1 MKDMDEHFPSAKEH
15 LSALIEQAS
24 ALSSRAW
31 LVEGVDMVPVHVEDP
46 TIFNDLKLT
55 DVETSIKYDPFEFAS
70 TVGGDVCT
78 LASYQIIATGYNE
91 AGQAVHR
98 TYRMVFD
105 PQWSWLREYSGV
117 ETVALGSDTTDNPL
131 TDEEKEVWKEIIAD
145 PRNKSFWRLRE
156 LDEDEQPIGKREL
169 LEMEQLLTY
178 IEQGA

>member
-1 MKDMDEHFPSAKEH
+1 MDEHIPSAEGR
-15 LSALIEQAS
+15 LGALIEQAD
-24 ALSSRAW
+24 ALSGRAW
-31 LVEGVDMVPVHVEDP
+31 SLDSLSTAPAYVEGLVLLG
-46 TIFNDLKLT
+46 DLSLT
-55 DVETSIKYDPFEFAS
+55 DIEASIKYDPFEFAS

-91 AGQAVHR
+91 VGQAVHR

-117 ETVALGSDTTDNPL
+117 ETVALGSGTTDNPL
-131 TDEEKEVWKEIIAD
+131 TDGEMGAWNEIVTD
-145 PRNKSFWRLRE
+145 PRNKPLWRLRD

-169 LEMEQLLTY
+169 WEMEQLLAC